1 MQTEK
6 GNSELEMFS
15 SLDLEWPQ
23 RSMCRKRAPSLAC
36 NAVSS
41 GGKLK
46 ALRSRAQR
54 KEVRSL
60 ESRH

>member
-46 ALRSRAQR
+46 ALSRAQR

-60 ESRH
+60 GSRH